1 MILKYFEMICNQKEK
16 KLKKNV
22 LIIIY
27 EFLYIEVMMGIQVL
41 EEGEEEEEG
50 YFQIIRTRF
59 LDG

>member
-27 EFLYIEVMMGIQVL
+27 GFLYIEVMVGILVL

-50 YFQIIRTRF
+50 YFQIIRMRF